1 MYQDLSLSLHDS
13 MNFDYT
19 YSMGFGTPDSWF
31 PNKETTVALCT
42 TIIAAVVASLYIYRF
57 INQKNYPPQTQH
69 VASNV
74 ELVRLC
80 EEIKDEPLST
90 LDHNIRHIISEESRP
105 GPQSFYFKKESDE
118 RSALVSASR
127 YGRVDVVK
135 YFMNNYSN
143 CVQVDQTANLDLPVG
158 WHHSMRE
165 VHSCTSLYAAC
176 FNGSLETVTHLLK
189 ANADKNQPDCLGR
202 TPLQVAAQR
211 GHMMLVQELLS
222 SGADVNAEDSLGY
235 TPLLTA
241 VSERHIKIVKVLLE
255 NKADAQHCSVNGFS
269 ALHIAAEMGA
279 KDIIELIL
287 AYEPTLAYQRTYDS
301 KHKLPCPLFLAAAYG
316 HIPTCQVLMEAS
328 QCTPAQMP
336 DVLLLWGASLVQ
348 PQHHYIRA
356 SVQRYW
362 LEALELKEQHP
373 LVTTTVDRHEAY
385 EYHTEMSSVEEVIGY
400 FSSQLPSMSSP
411 SSASTPTK
419 ANGGLNFAELGSNMT
434 LCLPADSYTK
444 VCYQSLL
451 IMERCLGYG
460 HPLVIRRLL
469 DMSRFMLSKRR
480 TDQCER
486 LLCRAIEMS
495 RERVSSHP
503 HNSYCQSSEL
513 EYEVKSTL
521 KNICDLLHLMYQS
534 AYYEVRFSVF
544 LRYTLTALYSFTREG
559 RYDCTQYPA
568 KINMHLIL
576 LLLSVLAAWVYQ
588 KNHQL
593 QVDYDDTSDDEYE
606 QCDSLACQLVKS
618 HLFIC
623 NGTTL
628 LHLALSKLGS
638 RDSLVRDYIYVKD
651 LSHLVSSLLLWG
663 CSDFINLPNL
673 AGERPLHAAAVRA
686 RSDQEAYQLIVPLLQ
701 YGAHIDSVNAGGK
714 TAFELARVKP
724 LKLDTP
730 ITLRCICYR
739 RIIEENFD
747 YEQLPTVKYF
757 TEKDKKCLRLHDP
770 HNAKQDFQIEFQQ
783 RLE

>member
-1 MYQDLSLSLHDS
+1 

-19 YSMGFGTPDSWF
+19 YVMGFGTPDSWL

-69 VASNV
+69 IASNV

-90 LDHNIRHIISEESRP
+90 LDHNIRHIISEENRP
-105 GPQSFYFKKESDE
+105 GPQSFYFKNESDE

-135 YFMNNYSN
+135 YFMHNYSK

-165 VHSCTSLYAAC
+165 VHSCSSLYAAC

-189 ANADKNQPDCLGR
+189 ANANINQPDCLGR

-211 GHMMLVQELLS
+211 GHMLLVQELLS
-222 SGADVNAEDSLGY
+222 NGADTNAEDSLGY

-255 NKADAQHCSVNGFS
+255 HKADALHYSRNGFT

-287 AYEPTLAYQRTYDS
+287 SYEPTLAYQRTFDS
-301 KHKLPCPLFLAAAYG
+301 KHNLACPLFLAAAYG

-336 DVLLLWGASLVQ
+336 DVLLLWGAALVQ

-362 LEALELKEQHP
+362 LEALELKQQHP
-373 LVTTTVDRHEAY
+373 LVTTSTTNNEAY
-385 EYHTEMSSVEEVIGY
+385 EYHSEMTSVEEVLGY
-400 FSSQLPSMSSP
+400 FSSQFPSLQTP
-411 SSASTPTK
+411 NSASTPTK
-419 ANGGLNFAELGSNMT
+419 GNGGLNFAELGSNMT
-434 LCLPADSYTK
+434 LCLPPETYTS

-451 IMERCLGYG
+451 ILERCLGYG

-469 DMSRFMLSKRR
+469 DMSRFMLTKRR
-480 TDQCER
+480 SNQCER
-486 LLCRAIEMS
+486 LLCKAIEMS
-495 RERVSSHP
+495 TERVSSFS
-503 HNSYCQSSEL
+503 HNNYCESSEL

-534 AYYEVRFSVF
+534 NYYDVRFSVF
-544 LRYTLTALYSFTREG
+544 LRYTVSALHSLTGEG
-559 RYDCTQYPA
+559 RYDCTQHPA
-568 KINMHLIL
+568 KVNMHLIL

-618 HLFIC
+618 HLFLC

-628 LHLALSKLGS
+628 LHLALGKLGS
-638 RDSLVRDYIYVKD
+638 RDSLVRDYVYVKN

-663 CSDFINLPNL
+663 CNDVINLPNSL
-673 AGERPLHAAAVRA
+673 GDRPLHIAATRA

-701 YGAHIDSVNAGGK
+701 YGAHSDSVNAGGK
-714 TAFELARVKP
+714 TAFEMQRVKP
-724 LKLDTP
+724 LKRDAP
-730 ITLRCICYR
+730 VSLRCICYT
-739 RIIEENFD
+739 RIIEENLD
-747 YEQLPTVKYF
+747 YEGLPIVRYF
-757 TEKDKKCLRLHDP
+757 TEKDKRFLRLHDP
-770 HNAKQDFQIEFQQ
+770 HCAKQDYQIEFHQ
-783 RLE
+783 RLSYCSR